1 MVVIPYFYVFPF
13 MRSLTLSRTTLILFF
28 LFIVFATLY
37 FAKAF
42 FIPFTIAGIL
52 AMLFLPLS
60 KKLEGKG
67 VNRGFAAVISIFII
81 LLFFALVI
89 GMVVWQVQDLAKDK
103 DKVQQQITQKIELL
117 KKAVDKKL
125 GISPKKQ
132 EEMLKEQQQSSKG
145 NIGQTGSKIF
155 TSLFSFL

>member
-1 MVVIPYFYVFPF
+1 
-13 MRSLTLSRTTLILFF
+13 
-28 LFIVFATLY
+28 
-37 FAKAF
+37 
-42 FIPFTIAGIL
+42 
-52 AMLFLPLS
+52 MLFLPLS